1 MNRVNCA
8 CLQQSLFHHM
18 QHSAR
23 HTNSFTTTV
32 RIGIWPVLS
41 PSHWSGRPNSQGS
54 MHLPTHNHSTNYPPG
69 SINYFLGQLWG
80 PAVPHRYQGQPQGQ
94 ELPALVLLWQ
104 PPVARQDKSDTSL
117 AHLSPRSP
125 AGVVTALAL
134 KHLELSVR
142 SVSPQA
148 AQSSAQK
155 LS

>member
-32 RIGIWPVLS
+32 RKGIWPALS

-54 MHLPTHNHSTNYPPG
+54 MHLPTQNHSTNYPPG

-80 PAVPHRYQGQPQGQ
+80 PAAPYRYQGQPQGQ

-104 PPVARQDKSDTSL
+104 PPVARRPHLGQARQVWHISGTSVPTE
-117 AHLSPRSP
+117 SGGGGDSFGFKTPW
-125 AGVVTALAL
+125 
-134 KHLELSVR
+134 
-142 SVSPQA
+142 
-148 AQSSAQK
+148 AQC
-155 LS
+155 